1 MEDACIINKSSLD
14 RGLFYGTVYH
24 TIEVNLGEMGSS
36 SKLGTS
42 LIFKSDG
49 SIDGIDQDG

>member
-24 TIEVNLGEMGSS
+24 TIEVNLGEEGTS

-49 SIDGIDQDG
+49 SIDGID

>member
-24 TIEVNLGEMGSS
+24 TIEVDLSELG
-36 SKLGTS
+36 
-42 LIFKSDG
+42 D
-49 SIDGIDQDG
+49 